1 MLPASTTDAYRV
13 LTSRLQ
19 ACSGGHVLAVDVMGE
34 TLRKLDQP
42 EEEVGGDIFNALV
55 LMIRSGA
62 VHCSTATPDR
72 TEITI
77 GTATILTPWRFH

>member
-1 MLPASTTDAYRV
+1 MLPSPTTAAYRV

-19 ACSGGHVLAVDVMGE
+19 ARGGGRVLAVDVMGE

-42 EEEVGGDIFNALV
+42 EEEVGGDIVDAWL
-55 LMIRSGA
+55 LMIRSGS

-77 GTATILTPWRFH
+77 GAATILTPWRFH